1 MSDGQRVEYL
11 DDNDIQG
18 VAICANDDFA
28 SFACHSRMGTPI
40 HRLPSFDL
48 LRGFVAVGR
57 RLSFS
62 KAAEDLCVTQSA
74 VSRQIALLESQLGCT
89 LFERGHRCI
98 WFTEDGTQLFRKAE
112 FVIGELDATLS
123 RLSGRSTRRTVTITA
138 SLGVSSL
145 WLLPRLGQLYS
156 EFPDLDVR
164 VVATNKWMD
173 MGSEGVDLA
182 IRYGILSEMPRDAV
196 YLFAEATV
204 PVCHPSLGSD
214 GLDLPD
220 LLRTSTLIEY
230 DDPGRAWLR
239 WDAWLREFDLHAAMA
254 RAVIRFNQYDQVI
267 QAATAGQG
275 IAIGRVPLI
284 RNFLA
289 DGRLR
294 TIGEPDTRT
303 LPARG
308 YFVIRSRR
316 EQRAEVIDVLK
327 WLGNQGGKSIDMVGS
342 EPFDEPF
349 AS

>member
-1 MSDGQRVEYL
+1 
-11 DDNDIQG
+11 
-18 VAICANDDFA
+18 
-28 SFACHSRMGTPI
+28 
-40 HRLPSFDL
+40 
-48 LRGFVAVGR
+48 VGR

-62 KAAEDLCVTQSA
+62 KAAADLCITQSA

-98 WFTEDGTQLFRKAE
+98 WFTDDGTQLFRKAE
-112 FVIGELDATLS
+112 FVIDELEATLT
-123 RLSGRSTRRTVTITA
+123 RLSGKSARRTVTITA

-156 EFPDLDVR
+156 EFPDLDAR

-173 MGSEGVDLA
+173 LGSEGVDLA
-182 IRYGILSEMPRDAV
+182 IRYGILAEMPRDAV

-204 PVCHPSLGSD
+204 PVCHPSLVSD
-214 GLDLPD
+214 GMDMPD
-220 LLRTSTLIEY
+220 MIRTATLIEY

-239 WDAWLREFDLHAAMA
+239 WDAWLREFDMHAGMA

-267 QAATAGQG
+267 QAAASGQG

-284 RNFLA
+284 RKFLA
-289 DGRLR
+289 DDRLR
-294 TIGEPDTRT
+294 MLGEPETRI

-316 EQRAEVIDVLK
+316 EQRAEVFDVLK
-327 WLGNQGGKSIDMVGS
+327 WLGSQGEKSSEMFSCEPIS
-342 EPFDEPF
+342 EPLANPV
-349 AS
+349 